1 MDLETQLREQIRAIY
16 EDAQRIA
23 EPLWRELVALE
34 SLRPLPVFVI
44 PADLADSPEI
54 HNRVR
59 DLRVWDGISATH
71 SPSPPPETPA
81 LPPLSPQP
89 DTSASDTAD

>member
-1 MDLETQLREQIRAIY
+1 MDLETQLREKIRAIY
-16 EDAQRIA
+16 EDAQRQA
-23 EPLWRELVALE
+23 TPLIMQLVELE
-34 SLRPLPVFVI
+34 SMKPPRMFVI

-89 DTSASDTAD
+89 DTSAIDKAD

>member
-16 EDAQRIA
+16 EDAQRRA

-44 PADLADSPEI
+44 PVDLVDSPEI
-54 HNRVR
+54 HNR
-59 DLRVWDGISATH
+59 LRAFQVFGEIGAMLA
-71 SPSPPPETPA
+71 PSPPPGTPA
-81 LPPLSPQP
+81 LPPQSPQP
-89 DTSASDTAD
+89 DTSATDMAD

>member
-16 EDAQRIA
+16 EDAQRRA

-44 PADLADSPEI
+44 PVDLVDSPEI
-54 HNRVR
+54 HNRLQ

-71 SPSPPPETPA
+71 SPSPPPRTPG
-81 LPPLSPQP
+81 LPPPSRPP
-89 DTSASDTAD
+89 DTSATDTAD

>member
-16 EDAQRIA
+16 EDAQRRA

-54 HNRVR
+54 HNRLQ

-71 SPSPPPETPA
+71 SPSPPPRTPG
-81 LPPLSPQP
+81 LPLPSRPP
-89 DTSASDTAD
+89 DTSATDTAD